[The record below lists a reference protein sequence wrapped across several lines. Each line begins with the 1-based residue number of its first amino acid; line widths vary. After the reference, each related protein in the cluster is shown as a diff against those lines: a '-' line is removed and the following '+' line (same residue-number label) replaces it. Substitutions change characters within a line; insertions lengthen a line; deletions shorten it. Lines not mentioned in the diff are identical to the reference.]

1 MITKRPSVL
10 SATALCIAA
19 LFLLLSAA
27 GCSDPESTA
36 GLEVKIPV
44 RVEEAGRAGIEEHLT
59 TTGTV
64 RAIQEVKLDS
74 PMTGYLALGRLGG
87 DGRRLIEGDP
97 VKKGQVIALLD
108 SEETRVNK
116 KSGIDARRAE
126 LQQAESDYQ
135 RYQRLFDEGFV
146 SEQEL
151 KSRESA
157 MASARY
163 NYDNT
168 LIVEEQTRIIAPISG
183 RLTWLTREVDGAK
196 VTAGEELAEVMD
208 FSQVLAD
215 LELPGGDI
223 ARVEKGMVV
232 RVSNYAYADQ
242 VFEGTIRYISPT
254 IQAQSRTFRI
264 EVLLQNS
271 EGLVRPGM
279 FVKADIVTRAREDAL
294 VLPRHAVVVRNNRP
308 TVFVVSRQKAE
319 MREVVTGL
327 EDEDRVEI
335 LSGIEAGERVVV
347 QGYETLKDKTPVK
360 VSS

>member
-1 MITKRPSVL
+1 MTTRRSGVPI
-10 SATALCIAA
+10 AAALCLAA
-19 LFLLLSAA
+19 LLLSAA
-27 GCSDPESTA
+27 GCSEPESRA

-44 RVEEAGRAGIEEHLT
+44 RVEEAGRDSIEEHLS

-64 RAIQEVKLDS
+64 RAIQEVKLDA
-74 PMTGYLALGRLGG
+74 PMTGYLNLGRLGG
-87 DGRRLIEGDP
+87 NGRRLIEGDP
-97 VKKGQVIALLD
+97 VREGQVIALLD
-108 SEETRVNK
+108 NEETRVNK

-126 LQQAESDYQ
+126 LQKAESDFQ
-135 RYQRLFDEGFV
+135 RYQRLFEEGFV
-146 SEQEL
+146 SEQEM
-151 KSRESA
+151 KNYESGLA
-157 MASARY
+157 TARF
-163 NYDNT
+163 NYENT
-168 LIVEEQTRIIAPISG
+168 LIVEEQTRIVAPISG

-208 FSQVLAD
+208 YSRVLAD

-223 ARVEKGMVV
+223 ARVKEGMAV
-232 RVSNYAYADQ
+232 RITNYAYPDQ
-242 VFEGTIRYISPT
+242 VFEGTVRYISST
-254 IQAQSRTFRI
+254 IQAQSRTFRV
-264 EVLLQNS
+264 EVLLQNR

-279 FVKADIVTRAREDAL
+279 FVKADIVTRSREDAL

-308 TVFVVSRQKAE
+308 SVFVVSRQKAE

-335 LSGIEAGERVVV
+335 LSGIEAGERVVI

>member
-1 MITKRPSVL
+1 MITRRQGV
-10 SATALCIAA
+10 AACAALCLAA
-19 LFLLLSAA
+19 LFLLPAA
-27 GCSDPESTA
+27 GCSDPESRA

-44 RVEEAGRAGIEEHLT
+44 RVEEAGRARIEEHLS

-64 RAIQEVKLDS
+64 RAIREVKLDA
-74 PMTGYLALGRLGG
+74 PITGYLKLGLLGG

-97 VKKGQVIALLD
+97 VRQGQVIALLD

-126 LQQAESDYQ
+126 LRKAESDFQ
-135 RYQRLFDEGFV
+135 RYQRLYDEGFV

-151 KSRESA
+151 ISYESTLA
-157 MASARY
+157 TARY

-168 LIVEEQTRIIAPISG
+168 LIVEEQTRITAPISG

-196 VTAGEELAEVMD
+196 LTAGEELAEVMD
-208 FSQVLAD
+208 FSRVLAD

-223 ARVEKGMVV
+223 ARVKEGMAV
-232 RVSNYAYADQ
+232 RISNYAYPDQ

-254 IQAQSRTFRI
+254 IQAQSRTFRV
-264 EVLLQNS
+264 EVLLENRAA
-271 EGLVRPGM
+271 LVRPGM

-308 TVFVVSRQKAE
+308 AVFVVSRQKAE

>member
-1 MITKRPSVL
+1 MTTRCPQVSIV
-10 SATALCIAA
+10 AA
-19 LFLLLSAA
+19 LFIVPLLLAAA
-27 GCSDPESTA
+27 GCGGQESTA

-44 RVEEAGRAGIEEHLT
+44 RVEEAGRADIAEYLS

-64 RAIQEVKLDS
+64 RAIQEVKLES
-74 PMTGYLALGRLGG
+74 PMTGYLTLGKLGG
-87 DGRRLIEGDP
+87 NGRRLIEGDP
-97 VKKGQVIALLD
+97 VKQGQVVALLD

-126 LQQAESDYQ
+126 LEKAQSDYE
-135 RYQRLFDEGFV
+135 RYKNLYDEGFV
-146 SEQEL
+146 SEQEM
-151 KSRESA
+151 RNYESA
-157 MASARY
+157 LATAQY

-168 LIVEEQTRIIAPISG
+168 LIVEEQTRILAPISG
-183 RLTWLTREVDGAK
+183 RLTWLIRDVDGAK

-223 ARVEKGMVV
+223 ARVEKGMTVNIT
-232 RVSNYAYADQ
+232 NYAYPDK
-242 VFEGTIRYISPT
+242 VFEGKVRYISST
-254 IQAQSRTFRI
+254 IQAQSRTFRV
-264 EVLLQNS
+264 EVLLANN

-279 FVKADIVTRAREDAL
+279 FVKADIVTRARTQAL
-294 VLPRHAVVVRNNRP
+294 VLPRHAVVIRNNRP
-308 TVFVVSRQKAE
+308 SVFVVSRQKAE

-335 LSGIEAGERVVV
+335 LSGIEEGERVVV

-360 VSS
+360 VNS